1 MGSPGYDA
9 IPAEDIQRGDNI
21 EFPVDDPGVKWYVE
35 EGRASKPPCDQ
46 PGVQWYVEQRVG
58 EVLVSPLGDL
68 HTLIVKEVG
77 GPGAEVEVR
86 VRAQV
91 QVRRHRRNH

>member
-1 MGSPGYDA
+1 MGSERYDA
-9 IPAEDIQRGDNI
+9 INAEDIQLGDNI
-21 EFPVDDPGVKWYVE
+21 EFPSNDPGVKWYVE
-35 EGRASKPPCDQ
+35 EDRASKPPCDQ

-86 VRAQV
+86 VRGQV
-91 QVRRHRRNH
+91 SVRRHHRNQ